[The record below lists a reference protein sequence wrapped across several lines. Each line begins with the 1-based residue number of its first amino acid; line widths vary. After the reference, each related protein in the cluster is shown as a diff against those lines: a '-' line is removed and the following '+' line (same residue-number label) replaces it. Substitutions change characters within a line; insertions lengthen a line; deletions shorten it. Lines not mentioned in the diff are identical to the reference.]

1 MRAPRDAAGPRR
13 IHVARAAQRADFLKE
28 VRVEATKVSWPTRKE
43 LRDSTVV
50 VIVMTAIMAAIIF
63 ILDQILNLGLRQ
75 LFRVG

>member
-1 MRAPRDAAGPRR
+1 MSL
-13 IHVARAAQRADFLKE
+13 VQRTADFLKE
-28 VRVEATKVSWPTRKE
+28 VRVEATKVTWPTRKE

-50 VIVMTAIMAAIIF
+50 VLVMTAIMAAIIF

>member
-1 MRAPRDAAGPRR
+1 MSLVQSAAE
-13 IHVARAAQRADFLKE
+13 FLKE

-50 VIVMTAIMAAIIF
+50 VLIMTAIMAAIIF

>member
-1 MRAPRDAAGPRR
+1 MSL
-13 IHVARAAQRADFLKE
+13 VARTAEFLRE

-50 VIVMTAIMAAIIF
+50 VIVMTLIMALIIS
-63 ILDQILNLGLRQ
+63 ILDQILSLGLRQ

>member
-1 MRAPRDAAGPRR
+1 MSL
-13 IHVARAAQRADFLKE
+13 VQRTADFLKE

>member
-1 MRAPRDAAGPRR
+1 MSIVQSAAE
-13 IHVARAAQRADFLKE
+13 FLKE

>member
-1 MRAPRDAAGPRR
+1 MSLVQSATE
-13 IHVARAAQRADFLKE
+13 FLKE
-28 VRVEATKVSWPTRKE
+28 VRVEATKVTWPTRKE

-50 VIVMTAIMAAIIF
+50 VLVMTAIMATIIF

>member
-1 MRAPRDAAGPRR
+1 MSFVQSAAE
-13 IHVARAAQRADFLKE
+13 FLKE
-28 VRVEATKVSWPTRKE
+28 VRVEATKVTWPTRKE

-50 VIVMTAIMAAIIF
+50 VLVMTAIMAAIIF

>member
-1 MRAPRDAAGPRR
+1 MSLVQSATE
-13 IHVARAAQRADFLKE
+13 FLKE

-50 VIVMTAIMAAIIF
+50 VLVMTAIMAAIIF

>member
-1 MRAPRDAAGPRR
+1 MSIVQSA
-13 IHVARAAQRADFLKE
+13 ADFLKE

-43 LRDSTVV
+43 LRDSTIVV
-50 VIVMTAIMAAIIF
+50 LVMTAIMAAIIF

>member
-1 MRAPRDAAGPRR
+1 MSL
-13 IHVARAAQRADFLKE
+13 VQRTADFLKE
-28 VRVEATKVSWPTRKE
+28 VRVEATKVTWPTRKE

-50 VIVMTAIMAAIIF
+50 VLVMTAIMATIIF

>member
-1 MRAPRDAAGPRR
+1 MSV
-13 IHVARAAQRADFLKE
+13 VARAADFLRE
-28 VRVEATKVSWPTRKE
+28 VRVEATKVSWPSRKE

-50 VIVMTAIMAAIIF
+50 VIVMTLIMAAIIA

>member
-1 MRAPRDAAGPRR
+1 MSLVQSA
-13 IHVARAAQRADFLKE
+13 ADFLKE